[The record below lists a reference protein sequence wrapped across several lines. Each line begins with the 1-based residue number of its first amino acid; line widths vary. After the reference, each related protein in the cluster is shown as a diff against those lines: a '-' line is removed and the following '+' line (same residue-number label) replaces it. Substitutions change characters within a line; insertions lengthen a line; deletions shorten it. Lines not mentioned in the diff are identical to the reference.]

1 MTPSPHTRY
10 HHVAGLANN
19 FHSRMQPD
27 VGNTP
32 SVTSQRLAAMF
43 LLNTSSP
50 HLL

>member
-32 SVTSQRLAAMF
+32 SVTSLWLAEMF
-43 LLNTSSP
+43 LLNTPSP
-50 HLL
+50 RLM